1 MKTKFDFF
9 GKAALV
15 LTFAVA
21 ARIRFR
27 FILELTL
34 HHLIMKSWIHR
45 LNQERILLDFM
56 CSMKATLAATRLSW
70 TFSISALRLI
80 SGISILTT
88 IRMS

>member
-15 LTFAVA
+15 LTA
-21 ARIRFR
+21 ARMRFR

-34 HHLIMKSWIHR
+34 RRLIMKSWILR
-45 LNQERILLDFM
+45 RNQERILWDFM
-56 CSMKATLAATRLSW
+56 CSMKATMAATRLSW

-80 SGISILTT
+80 SGIYILTT